1 METPQ
6 AAPLTELSVNK
17 AHSQILSSPE
27 LVSHA
32 ERQLKEAIHE
42 VLYKFLSNR
51 HMCPGS
57 IKRRD
62 KV

>member
-1 METPQ
+1 MIQ
-6 AAPLTELSVNK
+6 LSTEFYLERSVNK

-42 VLYKFLSNR
+42 VLYKFVRNEEMMEVFAL
-51 HMCPGS
+51 
-57 IKRRD
+57 
-62 KV
+62 